1 MNTIYKM
8 LVIYFLTLFFVVT
21 AIVELAAQIKKD
33 GIQVVQFTASFNA
46 DNEVNWLPELSEC
59 KTTTISIEEGDWQK
73 KYKIA
78 IVPTLII
85 FDDGEEVNR
94 FQADLSM
101 ALAATKEEVQEAIEE
116 IIMNK
121 F

>member
-1 MNTIYKM
+1 MSNAYKII
-8 LVIYFLTLFFVVT
+8 VIYFLTLFFIVT
-21 AIVELAAQIKKD
+21 AILELAGQIKKE

-46 DNEVNWLPELSEC
+46 DNEVNWLPELNEC

-78 IVPTLII
+78 IVPTVII
-85 FDDGEEVNR
+85 FDDGEEINR